1 MAEDAE
7 FAAIEVEPEMRVH
20 AYVYGEVPPVGV
32 TVVLAVVS
40 GVPVPLVESDEGDAA
55 AFRVAEIDAAA
66 AASPV
71 VVGLVEEVPPSL
83 ASKRTQ

>member
-1 MAEDAE
+1 
-7 FAAIEVEPEMRVH
+7 
-20 AYVYGEVPPVGV
+20 VYGEVPPVGV

-40 GVPVPLVESDEGDAA
+40 GVPVPLVESEEGDAA
-55 AFRVAEIDAAA
+55 AFRVVEIDAAA

-83 ASKRTQ
+83 ASSRTQ